1 MSVINKMLRDL
12 DKRGGLGPRS
22 LEDVKEVER
31 VPTVQEAPPRPW
43 GRISAVVIVLALV
56 GVVGWYGL
64 QALAPKSTVP
74 TAQVASANKPTP
86 PAQPAR
92 VAATAEAP
100 AAGVPAAPAAAQPRE
115 EAAKPLP
122 VPMTAAA
129 VPDAKSEV
137 KPVAAAEPPKP
148 GAVESK
154 MASASPQ
161 APPKTSSSTQKAGA
175 ISDSM
180 KAEGRKMAEASERAA
195 GVATLTSLPK
205 PPAREAAA
213 ANKPAVLTAVET
225 APKLDVPARTPP
237 KASDRD
243 ADASPASSSGRI
255 SVDRGDRQS
264 GTMRANQE
272 YRSGNDQLAQGRA
285 DAAMRAY
292 AEALRLDPR
301 HVPARQAMVVMLLDK
316 GRIAEA
322 QSALREGIAAIPQ
335 NTSWPMLLARLQV
348 EGGDAKAAL
357 QTLEGSLTYAQGQA
371 EYHGF
376 FATLL
381 QMQTRHGDAIRQY
394 ETAVRLVP
402 DSGRWLVGL
411 GISLEAEQRAAEARE
426 AYRRALAAGNLNR
439 DLEVYAQRRMTQLP

>member
-31 VPTVQEAPPRPW
+31 VPVLPEAPARPW
-43 GRISAVVIVLALV
+43 GRISAVVIVAALV
-56 GVVGWYGL
+56 GVVGWYGM
-64 QALAPKSTVP
+64 QALAPTPAAPNAK
-74 TAQVASANKPTP
+74 VASATKPG
-86 PAQPAR
+86 AALQP
-92 VAATAEAP
+92 AP
-100 AAGVPAAPAAAQPRE
+100 AAATTQAPAASVPPVPAAPPPKDEVAKLPPAAT
-115 EAAKPLP
+115 
-122 VPMTAAA
+122 VVAAA

-137 KPVAAAEPPKP
+137 KPAAVVPPKS
-148 GAVESK
+148 V
-154 MASASPQ
+154 SAAPLP
-161 APPKTSSSTQKAGA
+161 PPKAPSPAEKAGA
-175 ISDSM
+175 MSDAM
-180 KAEGRKMAEASERAA
+180 KAEGAKMAEASERAA
-195 GVATLTSLPK
+195 GVATLTTLPK
-205 PPAREAAA
+205 PAAVRE
-213 ANKPAVLTAVET
+213 PAVPSKPVATAAVET
-225 APKLDVPARTPP
+225 APKIDVPARTTP
-237 KASDRD
+237 KTSDRE
-243 ADASPASSSGRI
+243 ADASAMSSSGRI

-272 YRSGNDQLAQGRA
+272 YRSGNDQLAQGRV

-316 GRIAEA
+316 GRIPEA
-322 QSALREGIAAIPQ
+322 QAALREGIAAIPQ